1 MDTKLKEALESKNPP
16 MIYAADDGEGLEI
29 SYKGSIKEILSLV
42 GTLMLS
48 VSLESEI
55 PLDSLFV
62 DLISSSTAALKELEE
77 EYEELKERKVGM
89 N

>member
-1 MDTKLKEALESKNPP
+1 MDTKLKEILEAKNPL
-16 MIYAADDGEGLEI
+16 IYASNDDGLEI
-29 SYKGSIKEILSLV
+29 TFRGSVRDILSLI

-48 VSLESEI
+48 VSNETGI
-55 PLDSLFV
+55 PLDSMYG

-77 EYEELKERKVGM
+77 IRKAGM

>member
-1 MDTKLKEALESKNPP
+1 MDIKLKEALKSKDCPL
-16 MIYAADDGEGLEI
+16 IYAADDNGIEI
-29 SYKGSIKEILSLV
+29 SYKGSVKNILSLV

-62 DLISSSTAALKELEE
+62 DLISSSTAALNELEE

>member
-1 MDTKLKEALESKNPP
+1 MDTKLKEALKSKDCTL
-16 MIYAADDGEGLEI
+16 IYAADDNGIEI
-29 SYKGSIKEILSLV
+29 SYKGSLKSILSLV

-55 PLDSLFV
+55 PLDSLLV
-62 DLISSSTAALKELEE
+62 DLTSSTTAALRDLEE

>member
-1 MDTKLKEALESKNPP
+1 MDIKLKEALKTKDCPL
-16 MIYAADDGEGLEI
+16 IYAADDNGIEI
-29 SYKGSIKEILSLV
+29 SYKGSIKSILSLV

-77 EYEELKERKVGM
+77 QYEELNERKAGM

>member
-1 MDTKLKEALESKNPP
+1 MDTKLKEALEAKTPP
-16 MIYAADDGEGLEI
+16 MIYAADDNGIEI
-29 SYKGSIKEILSLV
+29 SYKGSLKSIMSLV

-48 VSLESEI
+48 VSIESGI
-55 PLDSLFV
+55 PLDSLLV
-62 DLISSSTAALKELEE
+62 DLTSSTTAALRDLEE

>member
-1 MDTKLKEALESKNPP
+1 MDTKLKEILEAKNCPL
-16 MIYAADDGEGLEI
+16 IYAADDGRLEI
-29 SYKGSIKEILSLV
+29 LFRGSMTEIISLV

-77 EYEELKERKVGM
+77 EYKERKVGM

>member
-1 MDTKLKEALESKNPP
+1 MDTKLKEALEAKNPL
-16 MIYAADDGEGLEI
+16 IYAADDNGIEI
-29 SYKGSIKEILSLV
+29 SYKGSVKNILSLV

-55 PLDSLFV
+55 PLDSLLV
-62 DLISSSTAALKELEE
+62 DLTSSTTAALKELEE
-77 EYEELKERKVGM
+77 EYEELKERKVGK

>member
-1 MDTKLKEALESKNPP
+1 MDTKLKEILKAKNCPL
-16 MIYAADDGEGLEI
+16 IYASNDDGIEI
-29 SYKGSIKEILSLV
+29 SYRGSVKEILSLV
-42 GTLMLS
+42 GTFMIS

-62 DLISSSTAALKELEE
+62 DLISSSTAALNELEE
-77 EYEELKERKVGM
+77 EYEELKERKVGK

>member
-1 MDTKLKEALESKNPP
+1 MDTKLKEILEAKNPL
-16 MIYAADDGEGLEI
+16 IYASNDDGLEI
-29 SYKGSIKEILSLV
+29 SFRGSIAEIMSLV

-48 VSLESEI
+48 VSNETGI
-55 PLDSLFV
+55 PLDSMYV
-62 DLISSSTAALKELEE
+62 DLISSSTAALTELEE